1 MKARRAS
8 FSIILATEPFQAL
21 TVERVKF
28 DILAVMTSPPRRLL
42 HRNAFCIDDT
52 PVFIYSTP
60 NNIIQRT

>member
-1 MKARRAS
+1 M
-8 FSIILATEPFQAL
+8 
-21 TVERVKF
+21 KF